1 MFRACR
7 LSGPARERTG
17 GPADQRTSGS
27 AHARLEQRLSRGLSY
42 LVSYTRSKLMDDA
55 SSVFDASILTGPVA
69 NVPVADSFNRR
80 LERDYSSGD
89 IPHVFVASAVWDIP
103 FGAGRRHRA
112 GGLTGAL
119 INDWTLTGVLTLQSG
134 LPVAIAQTTNNNAF
148 AGFGTQ
154 RPNLIGDPA
163 LPDSERSVSRW
174 FNTAAFA
181 AAPQFTIGSSSRN
194 PIRGPGYRNLD
205 LALIRRVAL
214 PGQTGLEVRAEVF
227 NATNT
232 PPLGAP
238 NTTVGSAAFGT
249 ITTAGDPRVVQL
261 AVKLLF

>member
-1 MFRACR
+1 MHCA
-7 LSGPARERTG
+7 ARCSRVAER
-17 GPADQRTSGS
+17 PQPVRRDQ
-27 AHARLEQRLSRGLSY
+27 SRQ
-42 LVSYTRSKLMDDA
+42 T
-55 SSVFDASILTGPVA
+55 
-69 NVPVADSFNRR
+69 
-80 LERDYSSGD
+80 
-89 IPHVFVASAVWDIP
+89 
-103 FGAGRRHRA
+103 
-112 GGLTGAL
+112 L

-134 LPVAIAQTTNNNAF
+134 MDVAIAQTTNNNAF

-214 PGQTGLEVRAEVF
+214 PRQAGLEVRAEVF

-249 ITTAGDPRVVQL
+249 ITTPRTPGSSSWR
-261 AVKLLF
+261 